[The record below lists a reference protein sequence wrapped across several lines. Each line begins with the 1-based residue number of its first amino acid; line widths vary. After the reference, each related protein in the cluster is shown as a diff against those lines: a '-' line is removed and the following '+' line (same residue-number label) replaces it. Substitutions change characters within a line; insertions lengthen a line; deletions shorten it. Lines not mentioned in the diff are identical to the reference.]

1 MAHILIVEDE
11 AHIAQMIEA
20 TLSLGGY
27 TSEICSDGEK
37 AGSPSKMCEK
47 TAAATGVYYP
57 ECHDLISKFLGG
69 K

>member
-37 AGSPSKMCEK
+37 AVERIF
-47 TAAATGVYYP
+47 A
-57 ECHDLISKFLGG
+57 GG
-69 K
+69 FTWRNHSHALWRKL

>member
-27 TSEICSDGEK
+27 TSEICSDGAK
-37 AGSPSKMCEK
+37 AVERILAGGQGAG
-47 TAAATGVYYP
+47 AAP
-57 ECHDLISKFLGG
+57 GG
-69 K
+69 GGLHRQAL